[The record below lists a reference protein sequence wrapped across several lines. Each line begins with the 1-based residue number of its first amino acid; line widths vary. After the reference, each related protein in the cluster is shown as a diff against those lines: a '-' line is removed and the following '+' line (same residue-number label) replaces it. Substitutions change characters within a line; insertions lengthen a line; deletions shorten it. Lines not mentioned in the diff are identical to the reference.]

1 MYDLLVLEVFQLFG
15 IFFAVLILNNCLNVL
30 AILGLLDFL
39 LEFLVQMLKLNL
51 LQILLP
57 NACLLLSM
65 LLGYGL
71 SYLLRFLRP
80 IVSLGVEILG
90 ISFFHLFLL
99 HSLLHLHLDI
109 LLVFKVLQPPHLLLD
124 LEGLFLRGYLR
135 LKLLFLNL
143 FLQTKLLKLIVDSL
157 FRIRFC
163 LF

>member
-1 MYDLLVLEVFQLFG
+1 
-15 IFFAVLILNNCLNVL
+15 
-30 AILGLLDFL
+30 
-39 LEFLVQMLKLNL
+39 
-51 LQILLP
+51 
-57 NACLLLSM
+57 
-65 LLGYGL
+65 
-71 SYLLRFLRP
+71 
-80 IVSLGVEILG
+80 VSLGVEILG